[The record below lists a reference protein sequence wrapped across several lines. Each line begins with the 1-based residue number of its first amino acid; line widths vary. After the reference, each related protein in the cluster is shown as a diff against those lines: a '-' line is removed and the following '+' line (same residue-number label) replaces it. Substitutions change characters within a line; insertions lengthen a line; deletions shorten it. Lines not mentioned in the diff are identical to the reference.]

1 MNKKLV
7 ALAVAGLLAAPLA
20 QAQTANVTLYGRIS
34 IDLELVNY
42 DGPKG
47 SNTVGQVNSIS
58 SRWGLRGSEALG
70 GGMNAIFQCE
80 TPMGVDSGA
89 SGVSAMCGR
98 EGWVGLNGKWGELKL
113 GYGLT
118 PYDDVKGF
126 TDFQGSNSYE
136 NPNNGVSSGPGF
148 AANGLFTNYGA
159 GQAVTNSGAF
169 DARYGNSI
177 SYLTPTYAGW
187 SLRTQYAFIDESPSQ
202 EITTINGQKQVLQ
215 GQQAFGWDTR
225 VIYANGPA
233 TFGLTY
239 AYHGNFSGLGGD
251 IKGLNDQQA
260 WRLAGKWNFGNWL
273 LAGYW
278 DQAKYKFQGDQI
290 PVNVAIPLTYKYQN
304 WSLGAQYFMGPWTF
318 GAQYNWRNNGLANAY
333 NGFTNTYTP
342 QYVNLTRWNQGGG
355 EHVALTSD
363 YALSKRTTLRMYY
376 AWMQNEGTEL
386 GNLAVPNFQGKSSV
400 WALSGGLWHTF

>member
-34 IDLELVNY
+34 IDLQMVNY
-42 DGPKG
+42 DGPGG
-47 SNTVGQVNSIS
+47 SNTVGEVQSIS

-80 TPMGVDSGA
+80 TPIAPDSGA
-89 SGVSAMCGR
+89 AGATGMCGR
-98 EGWVGLNGKWGELKL
+98 EGWVGLNGKWGEVKL

-126 TDFQGSNSYE
+126 TDFQGSNAFE
-136 NPNNGVSSGPGF
+136 NPNGGVSSGPGF
-148 AANGLFTNYGA
+148 AQNGLFTNYTN

-177 SYLTPTYAGW
+177 SYLSPTYAGW
-187 SLRTQYAFIDESPSQ
+187 SLRTQYAFIDES
-202 EITTINGQKQVLQ
+202 TA
-215 GQQAFGWDTR
+215 QQAFGWDTR

-239 AYHGNFSGLGGD
+239 AYHGDFAGLGGG
-251 IKGLNDQQA
+251 ITGLNDQQA
-260 WRLAGKWNFGNWL
+260 WRVAGKWNFGKWL

-278 DQAKYKFQGDQI
+278 DQAKYKFQGNQI
-290 PVNVAIPLTYKYQN
+290 PSNVAVPLTYKYQN
-304 WSLGAQYFMGPWTF
+304 WSLGGQYFMGPWTF
-318 GAQYNWRNNGLANAY
+318 GAQYNWRNNGLAMAY
-333 NGFTNTYTP
+333 NGTTNTYSP

-355 EHVALTSD
+355 DHVALTTD
-363 YALSKRTTLRMYY
+363 YALSKRTTLRFYY
-376 AWMQNEGTEL
+376 AWMKNEGTEV
-386 GNLAVPNFQGKSSV
+386 GNLAVPNFQTGESVV

>member
-20 QAQTANVTLYGRIS
+20 QAQTANVTLYGRVS
-34 IDLELVNY
+34 IDLEMVNY
-42 DGPKG
+42 DGPG
-47 SNTVGQVNSIS
+47 GDNTIGRVQSVS

-80 TPMGVDSGA
+80 TPLAADEGAAGA
-89 SGVSAMCGR
+89 SVMCGR

-126 TDFQGSNSYE
+126 TDFQGSNNFE

-148 AANGLFTNYGA
+148 AANGLFTNFGN
-159 GQAVTNSGAF
+159 GQASTNSGAF

-177 SYLTPTYAGW
+177 SYLSPNYAGW
-187 SLRTQYAFIDESPSQ
+187 SLRTQYAFIDES
-202 EITTINGQKQVLQ
+202 TA
-215 GQQAFGWDTR
+215 QQAFGWDTR

-239 AYHGNFSGLGGD
+239 AYHGDFAGLGGG
-251 IKGLNDQQA
+251 ITGLNDQQA
-260 WRLAGKWNFGNWL
+260 WRLAGKWNFGKWL
-273 LAGYW
+273 IAGYW
-278 DQAKYKFQGDQI
+278 DQAKYKFQGNQI
-290 PVNVAIPLTYKYQN
+290 PSNVAVPLTYKYQN

-318 GAQYNWRNNGLANAY
+318 GAQYNWRNNGLASAY
-333 NGFTNTYTP
+333 NGTTNSYNP
-342 QYVNLTRWNQGGG
+342 QYVNLTNWNQGGG
-355 EHVALTSD
+355 QHVALTTD
-363 YALSKRTTLRMYY
+363 YSLSKRTTLRFYG
-376 AWMQNEGTEL
+376 AWMENEGTQV
-386 GNLAVPNFQGKSSV
+386 GNLAVPNFQDGGSSV

>member
-7 ALAVAGLLAAPLA
+7 AVAVAGVLAAPLA
-20 QAQTANVTLYGRIS
+20 QAQTANVTLYGRIN
-34 IDLELVNY
+34 IDLQMVNY
-42 DGPKG
+42 DGPG
-47 SNTVGQVNSIS
+47 GDNTIGEVQSIS

-80 TPMGVDSGA
+80 TPISPDSGA
-89 SGVSAMCGR
+89 AGATGMCGR
-98 EGWVGLNGKWGELKL
+98 EGWVGLNGKWGEVKL

-126 TDFQGSNSYE
+126 TDFQGSNSFE

-148 AANGLFTNYGA
+148 AANGLFTNYTN

-177 SYLTPTYAGW
+177 SYLSPTYAGW
-187 SLRTQYAFIDESPSQ
+187 SLRTQYAFIDES
-202 EITTINGQKQVLQ
+202 TA
-215 GQQAFGWDTR
+215 QQAFGWDTR

-239 AYHGNFSGLGGD
+239 AYHGDFAGLGGG
-251 IKGLNDQQA
+251 ITGLNDQQS
-260 WRLAGKWNFGNWL
+260 WRVAGKWNFGKWL
-273 LAGYW
+273 IAGYW
-278 DQAKYKFQGDQI
+278 DQAKYKFQGNQI
-290 PVNVAIPLTYKYQN
+290 PSTVAIPLTYKYQN

-333 NGFTNTYTP
+333 NGTTNSYNP

-355 EHVALTSD
+355 QHVALTTD
-363 YALSKRTTLRMYY
+363 YALSKRTTLRFYG
-376 AWMQNEGTEL
+376 AWMENEGTEV
-386 GNLAVPNFQGKSSV
+386 GNLAVPNFQDGGSSV

>member
-20 QAQTANVTLYGRIS
+20 QAQTANVTLYGRVS
-34 IDLELVNY
+34 VDAEMVNY
-42 DGPKG
+42 DGPAG
-47 SNTVGQVNSIS
+47 DSTVGQVQSIS

-80 TPMGVDSGA
+80 TPLAADEGAGGA
-89 SGVSAMCGR
+89 SVMCGR

-126 TDFQGSNSYE
+126 TDYQGSNSYE

-148 AANGLFTNYGA
+148 AANGLFVNSGN
-159 GQAVTNSGAF
+159 GQATTNTGAF

-177 SYLTPTYAGW
+177 SYLSPTYAGW
-187 SLRTQYAFIDESPSQ
+187 SLRTQYAFLDESPA
-202 EITTINGQKQVLQ
+202 
-215 GQQAFGWDTR
+215 QQAFGWDTR

-239 AYHGNFSGLGGD
+239 AYHGDFAGLGGGD
-251 IKGLNDQQA
+251 HRPQRPAGVARRRQVELRQVA
-260 WRLAGKWNFGNWL
+260 GRRLLGPGQVQVPGQPDPL
-273 LAGYW
+273 HCRL
-278 DQAKYKFQGDQI
+278 
-290 PVNVAIPLTYKYQN
+290 PLTYKYQN
-304 WSLGAQYFMGPWTF
+304 WSIGGQYFMGPWTF
-318 GAQYNWRNNGLANAY
+318 GAQYNWRNNGLASAY
-333 NGFTNTYTP
+333 NGTTNTYNP

-355 EHVALTSD
+355 QHVALTTD
-363 YALSKRTTLRMYY
+363 YSLSKRTTLRFYG
-376 AWMQNEGTEL
+376 AWMENEGTEV
-386 GNLAVPNFQGKSSV
+386 GNLAVPNFQDGGSAV
-400 WALSGGLWHTF
+400 WALSGGIWHTF